1 MNNVYKVK
9 PVNEGHS
16 KEPENVAFMSSCPL
30 YTVDTVLQWLS
41 QSDRPDLITL
51 YFDEPDHVGHG
62 SGPDSLEV
70 CKLCFI

>member
-1 MNNVYKVK
+1 MIVSFYRSITF
-9 PVNEGHS
+9 E
-16 KEPENVAFMSSCPL
+16 
-30 YTVDTVLQWLS
+30 TRVDTVLQWLS